1 MYGQLN
7 DTDSST
13 DNEIQSIPQTSQ
25 EEITERAN
33 EQTTSE
39 TVSEENSSGIIN
51 DEQNIAG
58 GSNTLSGSSNI
69 QPDGDCLF
77 DP

>member
-25 EEITERAN
+25 EEITESTN
-33 EQTTSE
+33 EQPTSE
-39 TVSEENSSGIIN
+39 TGSEENNSDFIN
-51 DEQNIAG
+51 DKQNIAG
-58 GSNTLSGSSNI
+58 GSNTLSGSSNS